1 MKSEECFMRYAD
13 IYKLIN
19 VERPKTINVV
29 FPNSKPVYEA
39 LKVATDKGLIKSRLY
54 GIVENI
60 NKYTKETSLNNFTII
75 KSDSPDEAI
84 KNAIKDIRDGKGDV
98 LMKGSI
104 ATASFLSPVLKRD
117 TGLRKGELLSHV
129 AVCDTPGYH
138 KILFVTDGA
147 INIDLDIDKRR
158 ALADNAIEFVKRII
172 KPPIKI
178 AFAAIIEKLNE
189 KIPETI
195 EARILAEEFTKKG
208 YLAEGPIALDVIYSS
223 LAAKKKHIDS
233 KISGDVDLI
242 IGPNITTS
250 NFLLKHMI
258 HIDKADVGG
267 IVMGAK
273 VPLVLLSRSDD
284 SRSKLNSIALSLV

>member
-1 MKSEECFMRYAD
+1 MRYAD

-19 VERPKTINVV
+19 VEKPKTINVV

-39 LKVATDKGLIKSRLY
+39 LKVATDKGFIKSRLY

-60 NKYTKETSLNNFTII
+60 NKYTKETSLNNFTIV

-98 LMKGSI
+98 LMKGNI

-117 TGLRKGELLSHV
+117 TGLRKGELLSHI

-138 KILFVTDGA
+138 KILFFTDGA

-273 VPLVLLSRSDD
+273 VPLILLSRADD

>member
-1 MKSEECFMRYAD
+1 MRYAD

-19 VERPKTINVV
+19 VEKPKTINVV
-29 FPNSKPVYEA
+29 FPNSKSVYEA
-39 LKVATDKGLIKSRLY
+39 LKVATDKGFIKSRLY

-60 NKYTKETSLNNFTII
+60 NKYTKETSLYNFTIVI
-75 KSDSPDEAI
+75 SDSPDEAI
-84 KNAIKDIRDGKGDV
+84 KNAIKDIRDGKGNV
-98 LMKGSI
+98 LMKGDIS
-104 ATASFLSPVLKRD
+104 TASFLSPVLKRG
-117 TGLRKGELLSHV
+117 TGLKKGELLSHI

-138 KILFVTDGA
+138 KILFFTDGA
-147 INIDLDIDKRR
+147 INIDLDVDKRR

-195 EARILAEEFTKKG
+195 EARTLAEEFTKKG

-273 VPLVLLSRSDD
+273 VPLVLLSRADD

>member
-1 MKSEECFMRYAD
+1 MRYAD

-19 VERPKTINVV
+19 VEKPKTINVV
-29 FPNSKPVYEA
+29 FPNSKPIYEA

-84 KNAIKDIRDGKGDV
+84 NNAVKDIRDGKGDV
-98 LMKGSI
+98 LMKGNI

-117 TGLRKGELLSHV
+117 TGLRKGELLSHI

-273 VPLVLLSRSDD
+273 VPLILLSRADD

>member
-1 MKSEECFMRYAD
+1 MRYSD
-13 IYKLIN
+13 IYKMIN
-19 VERPKTINVV
+19 IEKPKTINVV

-39 LKVATDKGLIKSRLY
+39 LKAATDEGYIKTRLY
-54 GIVENI
+54 GIVDNI
-60 NKYTKETSLNNFTII
+60 NKFSKETSLTNFTII

-98 LMKGSI
+98 LMKGDI
-104 ATASFLSPVLKRD
+104 GTASFLSPILKRD

-147 INIDLDIDKRR
+147 INIDLNIDKRR
-158 ALADNAIEFVKRII
+158 AIANNAIEFVKKIA

-189 KIPETI
+189 RIPATI
-195 EARILAEEFTKKG
+195 EADKLAEEFTKRG

-223 LAAKKKHIDS
+223 LAAKKKKIDS
-233 KISGDVDLI
+233 KISGDVDII
-242 IGPNITTS
+242 IGPNITTA
-250 NFLLKHMI
+250 NFLLKHMLYV
-258 HIDKADVGG
+258 DKADVGG

-273 VPLVLLSRSDD
+273 VPLVLLSRSDN
-284 SRSKLNSIALSLV
+284 SRAKLNSIVLSLV

>member
-1 MKSEECFMRYAD
+1 MRYAD

-117 TGLRKGELLSHV
+117 TGLRKGELLSHI

-273 VPLVLLSRSDD
+273 VPLILLSRADD

>member
-1 MKSEECFMRYAD
+1 MRYAD

-19 VERPKTINVV
+19 VEKPKTINVV
-29 FPNSKPVYEA
+29 FPNSKPIYEA

-98 LMKGSI
+98 LMKGNI

-117 TGLRKGELLSHV
+117 TGLRKGELLSHI

-233 KISGDVDLI
+233 KISGDVDLM

-273 VPLVLLSRSDD
+273 VPLVLLSRADD

>member
-1 MKSEECFMRYAD
+1 MRYAD

-273 VPLVLLSRSDD
+273 VPLILLSRADD

>member
-1 MKSEECFMRYAD
+1 MRYAD

>member
-1 MKSEECFMRYAD
+1 MRYAD

-19 VERPKTINVV
+19 VEKPKTINVV

-39 LKVATDKGLIKSRLY
+39 LKVATDKGYIKTRLY
-54 GIVENI
+54 GIVDNI
-60 NKYTKETSLNNFTII
+60 NKFSKETSLNNFTII

-84 KNAIKDIRDGKGDV
+84 KNAIQDIRDGKGDV
-98 LMKGSI
+98 LMKGDI

-138 KILFVTDGA
+138 KVLFVTDGA
-147 INIDLDIDKRR
+147 ININLDIDKRR
-158 ALADNAIEFVKRII
+158 AIANNAIEFVKKIV

-178 AFAAIIEKLNE
+178 AFSAIIEKLNE

-195 EARILAEEFTKKG
+195 ETDKLAKEFTKKG

-223 LAAKKKHIDS
+223 LAAKKKKIDS

-242 IGPNITTS
+242 IGPNITTA
-250 NFLLKHMI
+250 NFLLKHMLY
-258 HIDKADVGG
+258 IDEADVGG

-273 VPLVLLSRSDD
+273 VPLVLLSRSDN
-284 SRSKLNSIALSLV
+284 SRAKLNSIVLSLV

>member
-1 MKSEECFMRYAD
+1 MRYAD

-117 TGLRKGELLSHV
+117 TGLRKGELLSHI

>member
-1 MKSEECFMRYAD
+1 MRYAD

-19 VERPKTINVV
+19 VEKPKTINVV

-273 VPLVLLSRSDD
+273 VPLILLSRADD

>member
-1 MKSEECFMRYAD
+1 MRYAD

-19 VERPKTINVV
+19 VEKPKTINVV

-117 TGLRKGELLSHV
+117 TGLRKGELLSHI

>member
-1 MKSEECFMRYAD
+1 MRYAD

-19 VERPKTINVV
+19 VEKPKTINVV
-29 FPNSKPVYEA
+29 FPNSKPIYEA

-84 KNAIKDIRDGKGDV
+84 KNAVKDIRDGKGDV
-98 LMKGSI
+98 LMKGNI

-117 TGLRKGELLSHV
+117 TGLRKGELLSHI

-138 KILFVTDGA
+138 KMLFVTDGA

-273 VPLVLLSRSDD
+273 VPLILLSRADD

>member
-1 MKSEECFMRYAD
+1 MRYAD

-19 VERPKTINVV
+19 VEKPKTINVV
-29 FPNSKPVYEA
+29 FPNSKPIYEA
-39 LKVATDKGLIKSRLY
+39 LKIATDKGFIKSRLY

-60 NKYTKETSLNNFTII
+60 NKYASETSLNNFII
-75 KSDSPDEAI
+75 VKSDSPDEAI
-84 KNAIKDIRDGKGDV
+84 KNAIKDIRNGKGDV
-98 LMKGSI
+98 LMKGNI

-147 INIDLDIDKRR
+147 INIDLNIDKRR

-172 KPPIKI
+172 KSPIKI

>member
-1 MKSEECFMRYAD
+1 MRYAD

-19 VERPKTINVV
+19 VEKPKTINVV

-75 KSDSPDEAI
+75 KSDSPNEAI
-84 KNAIKDIRDGKGDV
+84 KNAIKDIRDGKGDA
-98 LMKGSI
+98 LMKGNI

-117 TGLRKGELLSHV
+117 TGLKKGELLSHI

-273 VPLVLLSRSDD
+273 VPLILLSRADD

>member
-1 MKSEECFMRYAD
+1 MRYAD

-98 LMKGSI
+98 LMKGNI

-273 VPLVLLSRSDD
+273 VPLILLSRADD

>member
-1 MKSEECFMRYAD
+1 MRYAD

-19 VERPKTINVV
+19 VEKPKTINVV

-117 TGLRKGELLSHV
+117 TGLRKGELLSHI

-273 VPLVLLSRSDD
+273 VPLILLSRADD

>member
-1 MKSEECFMRYAD
+1 MRYAD

-19 VERPKTINVV
+19 VEKPKTINVV

-39 LKVATDKGLIKSRLY
+39 LKVATDKGYIKTRLY
-54 GIVENI
+54 GIVDNI
-60 NKYTKETSLNNFTII
+60 NKFSKETSLNNFVII

-84 KNAIKDIRDGKGDV
+84 KNAIQDIRDGKGDV
-98 LMKGSI
+98 LMKGDI

-138 KILFVTDGA
+138 KVLFVTDGA
-147 INIDLDIDKRR
+147 ININLDIDKRR
-158 ALADNAIEFVKRII
+158 AIANNAIEFVNKIV

-178 AFAAIIEKLNE
+178 AFSAIIEKLNE

-195 EARILAEEFTKKG
+195 ETDKLAKEFTKKG

-223 LAAKKKHIDS
+223 LAAKKKKIDS

-242 IGPNITTS
+242 IGPNITTA
-250 NFLLKHMI
+250 NFLLKHMLY
-258 HIDKADVGG
+258 IDEADVGG

-273 VPLVLLSRSDD
+273 VPLVLLSRSDN
-284 SRSKLNSIALSLV
+284 SRAKLNSIVLSLV

>member
-1 MKSEECFMRYAD
+1 MRYAD

-19 VERPKTINVV
+19 VEKPKTINVV
-29 FPNSKPVYEA
+29 FPNSKSVYEA
-39 LKVATDKGLIKSRLY
+39 LKVATDKGFIKSRLY

-60 NKYTKETSLNNFTII
+60 NKYTKETSLNNFTIV

-84 KNAIKDIRDGKGDV
+84 KNAIKDIRDGKGNV
-98 LMKGSI
+98 LMKGDIS
-104 ATASFLSPVLKRD
+104 TASFLSPVLKRD
-117 TGLRKGELLSHV
+117 TGLRKGELLSHI

-138 KILFVTDGA
+138 KILFFTDGA

-273 VPLVLLSRSDD
+273 VPLVLLSRADD

>member
-1 MKSEECFMRYAD
+1 MRYAD

-19 VERPKTINVV
+19 VEKPKTINVV

-39 LKVATDKGLIKSRLY
+39 LKVATDKGYIKTRLY
-54 GIVENI
+54 GIIDNI
-60 NKYTKETSLNNFTII
+60 NKFSNETSLNNFVII

-84 KNAIKDIRDGKGDV
+84 KNAIQDIRDGKGDV
-98 LMKGSI
+98 LMKGDI

-138 KILFVTDGA
+138 KVLFVTDGA
-147 INIDLDIDKRR
+147 ININLDIDKRR
-158 ALADNAIEFVKRII
+158 AIANNAIEFVNKIV

-178 AFAAIIEKLNE
+178 AFSAIIEKLNE

-195 EARILAEEFTKKG
+195 ETDKLAKEFTKKG

-223 LAAKKKHIDS
+223 LAAKKKKIDS

-242 IGPNITTS
+242 IGPNITTA
-250 NFLLKHMI
+250 NFLLKHMLY
-258 HIDKADVGG
+258 IDEADVGG

-273 VPLVLLSRSDD
+273 VPLVLLSRSDN
-284 SRSKLNSIALSLV
+284 SRAKLNSIVLSLV